1 MRASEIYAPVRES
14 LDRVERN
21 LLDVSRLE
29 FPFLAE
35 LLGHVLASRGKRLR
49 PTIALLASRFS
60 EHDHETTEK
69 MATAV
74 ELLHIASLIHDD
86 TVDGSATRHGR
97 ATISSV
103 WGRDVAVQT
112 GDYVFA
118 SAAALVCETGNIRV
132 IRRFSQTIMDLAT
145 GQLREVAE
153 THDPDGTREDYMA
166 RIYAK
171 TASLFVV
178 AAEAGAAL
186 SGASLETVEAMSSY
200 GRSLGLA
207 FQIVDDILDFE
218 GVEDHIGKPVGS
230 DLANGVL
237 TLPTIIAME
246 AVAQRQSRPGP
257 LPRSGQRALPPR
269 GRRDGPGPRRHKG
282 RLRRGPQLLR
292 ERTRQPQGRASRSRK
307 RLPLRNRR
315 LRPQAEQVD
324 AWPPLPRRERAG
336 VRVVFPP
343 LPSPLAETLA
353 QPSYRRRPVSR
364 LVGA

>member
-1 MRASEIYAPVRES
+1 MRASEIYAPIRES
-14 LDRVERN
+14 LDRVERS

-35 LLGHVLASRGKRLR
+35 LLGHILASKGKRLR

-60 EHDHETTEK
+60 EHDRETTEK

-97 ATISSV
+97 ATISSL

-118 SAAALVCETGNIRV
+118 SAAALVCETGNVRV

-186 SGASLETVEAMSSY
+186 SGASAETVEAMSSY

-237 TLPTIIAME
+237 TLPAIIAME
-246 AVAQRQSRPGP
+246 RSPNGNPVRDLFRDPGNERYLREAVGMVQDPAVIRDAYAVARSYCDSAHDSLKAVPAGP
-257 LPRSGQRALPPR
+257 ERDSLSEIVDYVLKRS
-269 GRRDGPGPRRHKG
+269 K
-282 RLRRGPQLLR
+282 
-292 ERTRQPQGRASRSRK
+292 
-307 RLPLRNRR
+307 
-315 LRPQAEQVD
+315 
-324 AWPPLPRRERAG
+324 
-336 VRVVFPP
+336 
-343 LPSPLAETLA
+343 
-353 QPSYRRRPVSR
+353 
-364 LVGA
+364 

>member
-1 MRASEIYAPVRES
+1 
-14 LDRVERN
+14 
-21 LLDVSRLE
+21 
-29 FPFLAE
+29 
-35 LLGHVLASRGKRLR
+35 
-49 PTIALLASRFS
+49 
-60 EHDHETTEK
+60 

-86 TVDGSATRHGR
+86 TVDGSETRHGR
-97 ATISSV
+97 ATVSSL

-118 SAAALVCETGNIRV
+118 SAAALVCETGNVRV
-132 IRRFSQTIMDLAT
+132 IRRFSETIMDLAT

-153 THDPDGTREDYMA
+153 THDPNGTREDYMA

-186 SGASLETVEAMSSY
+186 SGASEETVEAMSSY

-237 TLPTIIAME
+237 TLPAIIAME
-246 AVAQRQSRPGP
+246 RSPNGNPVRDLFQDPGNERCLREAVAMVQDPTVIGDAYAVAQGYCDSAHSSLQAVPASPERDS
-257 LPRSGQRALPPR
+257 LSEIVDYVLKRS
-269 GRRDGPGPRRHKG
+269 K
-282 RLRRGPQLLR
+282 
-292 ERTRQPQGRASRSRK
+292 
-307 RLPLRNRR
+307 
-315 LRPQAEQVD
+315 
-324 AWPPLPRRERAG
+324 
-336 VRVVFPP
+336 
-343 LPSPLAETLA
+343 
-353 QPSYRRRPVSR
+353 
-364 LVGA
+364 

>member
-1 MRASEIYAPVRES
+1 MQASGIYAPIRES
-14 LDRVERN
+14 LDRVERS

-35 LLGHVLASRGKRLR
+35 LLGHVLASKGKRLR

-97 ATISSV
+97 ATISSL

-186 SGASLETVEAMSSY
+186 SGASVETVEAMSSY

-218 GVEDHIGKPVGS
+218 GVADHIGKPVGS

-237 TLPTIIAME
+237 TLPAIIAME
-246 AVAQRQSRPGP
+246 RSPNGNPVRDLFRDPGNERYLREAVVMVQDPAVIKDAYAVARSYCDSAHDSLKAVPNGP
-257 LPRSGQRALPPR
+257 ERDSLSEIVDYVLKRS
-269 GRRDGPGPRRHKG
+269 K
-282 RLRRGPQLLR
+282 
-292 ERTRQPQGRASRSRK
+292 
-307 RLPLRNRR
+307 
-315 LRPQAEQVD
+315 
-324 AWPPLPRRERAG
+324 
-336 VRVVFPP
+336 
-343 LPSPLAETLA
+343 
-353 QPSYRRRPVSR
+353 
-364 LVGA
+364 

>member
-1 MRASEIYAPVRES
+1 MRASEIYTPVRES

-21 LLDVSRLE
+21 LLDVSRLD
-29 FPFLAE
+29 FPFLTE
-35 LLGHVLASRGKRLR
+35 LLGHVLASKGKRLR

-97 ATISSV
+97 ATISSL

-186 SGASLETVEAMSSY
+186 SGASVETVEAMSSY

-246 AVAQRQSRPGP
+246 RSPNGNPVRDLFRDPGNERYLREAVVMVQDPAVIKDAYAVARSYCESAHDSLKAVPVGP
-257 LPRSGQRALPPR
+257 ERDSLSEIVDYVLERS
-269 GRRDGPGPRRHKG
+269 K
-282 RLRRGPQLLR
+282 
-292 ERTRQPQGRASRSRK
+292 
-307 RLPLRNRR
+307 
-315 LRPQAEQVD
+315 
-324 AWPPLPRRERAG
+324 
-336 VRVVFPP
+336 
-343 LPSPLAETLA
+343 
-353 QPSYRRRPVSR
+353 
-364 LVGA
+364 

>member
-1 MRASEIYAPVRES
+1 MQASGIYTPVRES
-14 LDRVERN
+14 LDRVERS

-60 EHDHETTEK
+60 EHDHATTEK

-118 SAAALVCETGNIRV
+118 SAAALVCETGNIKV

-186 SGASLETVEAMSSY
+186 SGASVETVEAMSSY

-246 AVAQRQSRPGP
+246 RSPNGNPVRDLFQDPGNERHLREAVGMVQDPAVISDAYAVARSYCDSAHSSLQAVPNGP
-257 LPRSGQRALPPR
+257 EKDSLSEIVDYVLKRS
-269 GRRDGPGPRRHKG
+269 K
-282 RLRRGPQLLR
+282 
-292 ERTRQPQGRASRSRK
+292 
-307 RLPLRNRR
+307 
-315 LRPQAEQVD
+315 
-324 AWPPLPRRERAG
+324 
-336 VRVVFPP
+336 
-343 LPSPLAETLA
+343 
-353 QPSYRRRPVSR
+353 
-364 LVGA
+364 

>member
-29 FPFLAE
+29 FPFLTE
-35 LLGHVLASRGKRLR
+35 LLGHVLASKGKRLR

-97 ATISSV
+97 ATISSL

-186 SGASLETVEAMSSY
+186 SGASVETVEAMSSY

-237 TLPTIIAME
+237 TLPAIIAME
-246 AVAQRQSRPGP
+246 RSPNGNPVRDLFRDPGNERYLREAVVMVQDPAVIKDAYAVARSYCESAHDSLKAVPVGP
-257 LPRSGQRALPPR
+257 ERDSLSEIVDYVLKRS
-269 GRRDGPGPRRHKG
+269 K
-282 RLRRGPQLLR
+282 
-292 ERTRQPQGRASRSRK
+292 
-307 RLPLRNRR
+307 
-315 LRPQAEQVD
+315 
-324 AWPPLPRRERAG
+324 
-336 VRVVFPP
+336 
-343 LPSPLAETLA
+343 
-353 QPSYRRRPVSR
+353 
-364 LVGA
+364 

>member
-1 MRASEIYAPVRES
+1 MRASEIYAPIRES
-14 LDRVERN
+14 LDRVERS

-35 LLGHVLASRGKRLR
+35 LLGHILASKGKRLR

-60 EHDHETTEK
+60 EHDRETTEK

-97 ATISSV
+97 ATISSL

-118 SAAALVCETGNIRV
+118 SAAALVCETGNVRV

-186 SGASLETVEAMSSY
+186 SGASVETVEAMSSY

-237 TLPTIIAME
+237 TLPAIIAME
-246 AVAQRQSRPGP
+246 RSPNGNPVRDLFRDPGNERYLREAVGMVQDPAVIRDAYAVARSYCDSAHDSLKAVPAGP
-257 LPRSGQRALPPR
+257 ERDSLSEIVDYVLKRS
-269 GRRDGPGPRRHKG
+269 K
-282 RLRRGPQLLR
+282 
-292 ERTRQPQGRASRSRK
+292 
-307 RLPLRNRR
+307 
-315 LRPQAEQVD
+315 
-324 AWPPLPRRERAG
+324 
-336 VRVVFPP
+336 
-343 LPSPLAETLA
+343 
-353 QPSYRRRPVSR
+353 
-364 LVGA
+364 

>member
-1 MRASEIYAPVRES
+1 MQASGIYAPVRES
-14 LDRVERN
+14 LDRVERS

-35 LLGHVLASRGKRLR
+35 LLGHILASRGKRLR

-60 EHDHETTEK
+60 EHDLETTEK

-97 ATISSV
+97 ATISSL

-186 SGASLETVEAMSSY
+186 SGASVETVEAMSSY

-237 TLPTIIAME
+237 TLPAIIAME
-246 AVAQRQSRPGP
+246 RSPNGNPVRDLFRDPGNERYLREAVVMVQDPTVIRDAYAVAQSYCASAHDSLKAVPNGP
-257 LPRSGQRALPPR
+257 EKDSLSEIVDYVLKRS
-269 GRRDGPGPRRHKG
+269 K
-282 RLRRGPQLLR
+282 
-292 ERTRQPQGRASRSRK
+292 
-307 RLPLRNRR
+307 
-315 LRPQAEQVD
+315 
-324 AWPPLPRRERAG
+324 
-336 VRVVFPP
+336 
-343 LPSPLAETLA
+343 
-353 QPSYRRRPVSR
+353 
-364 LVGA
+364 

>member
-35 LLGHVLASRGKRLR
+35 LLGHVLASKGKRLR

-60 EHDHETTEK
+60 EHDRETTEK

-97 ATISSV
+97 ATISSL

-186 SGASLETVEAMSSY
+186 SGASVETVEAMSSY

-237 TLPTIIAME
+237 TLPAIIAME
-246 AVAQRQSRPGP
+246 RSPNGNPVRDLFRDPGNERYLREAVVMVQDPAVIKDAYAVARSYCESAHDSLKAVPAGP
-257 LPRSGQRALPPR
+257 ERDSLSEIVDYVLKRS
-269 GRRDGPGPRRHKG
+269 K
-282 RLRRGPQLLR
+282 
-292 ERTRQPQGRASRSRK
+292 
-307 RLPLRNRR
+307 
-315 LRPQAEQVD
+315 
-324 AWPPLPRRERAG
+324 
-336 VRVVFPP
+336 
-343 LPSPLAETLA
+343 
-353 QPSYRRRPVSR
+353 
-364 LVGA
+364 

>member
-1 MRASEIYAPVRES
+1 MRASEIYAPVRDS

-97 ATISSV
+97 ATISSL

-132 IRRFSQTIMDLAT
+132 IRRFSQTIMDLAS

-186 SGASLETVEAMSSY
+186 SGASVETVEAMSSY

-218 GVEDHIGKPVGS
+218 GVEDQIGKPVGS

-237 TLPTIIAME
+237 TLPAIIAIERSPNGNPVRDLFRDPGNERYLRE
-246 AVAQRQSRPGP
+246 AVVMVQDPAVIKDAYAVARSYCESAHDSLKAVPVGP
-257 LPRSGQRALPPR
+257 ERDSLSEIVDYVLKRS
-269 GRRDGPGPRRHKG
+269 K
-282 RLRRGPQLLR
+282 
-292 ERTRQPQGRASRSRK
+292 
-307 RLPLRNRR
+307 
-315 LRPQAEQVD
+315 
-324 AWPPLPRRERAG
+324 
-336 VRVVFPP
+336 
-343 LPSPLAETLA
+343 
-353 QPSYRRRPVSR
+353 
-364 LVGA
+364 

>member
-1 MRASEIYAPVRES
+1 MRASEIYAPIRES
-14 LDRVERN
+14 LDRVERS

-35 LLGHVLASRGKRLR
+35 LLGHILASKGKRLR

-60 EHDHETTEK
+60 EHDRETTEK

-97 ATISSV
+97 ATISSL

-118 SAAALVCETGNIRV
+118 SAAALVCETGNVRV

-186 SGASLETVEAMSSY
+186 SGASVETVEAMSSY

-237 TLPTIIAME
+237 TLPAIIAME
-246 AVAQRQSRPGP
+246 RSPNGNPVRDLFRDPGNERYLREAVVMVQDPAVIKDAYAVARSYCESAHDSLQAVPAGP
-257 LPRSGQRALPPR
+257 ERDSLSEIVDYVLKRS
-269 GRRDGPGPRRHKG
+269 K
-282 RLRRGPQLLR
+282 
-292 ERTRQPQGRASRSRK
+292 
-307 RLPLRNRR
+307 
-315 LRPQAEQVD
+315 
-324 AWPPLPRRERAG
+324 
-336 VRVVFPP
+336 
-343 LPSPLAETLA
+343 
-353 QPSYRRRPVSR
+353 
-364 LVGA
+364 

>member
-35 LLGHVLASRGKRLR
+35 LLGHVLASKGKRLR

-60 EHDHETTEK
+60 EHDRETTEK

-97 ATISSV
+97 ATISSL

-186 SGASLETVEAMSSY
+186 SGAPVETVEAMSSY

-237 TLPTIIAME
+237 TLPAIIAME
-246 AVAQRQSRPGP
+246 RSPNGNPVRDLFRDPGNERYLREAVVMVQDPAVIQDAYAVARSYCDSAHDSLKAVPVGP
-257 LPRSGQRALPPR
+257 ERDSLSEIVDYVLERS
-269 GRRDGPGPRRHKG
+269 K
-282 RLRRGPQLLR
+282 
-292 ERTRQPQGRASRSRK
+292 
-307 RLPLRNRR
+307 
-315 LRPQAEQVD
+315 
-324 AWPPLPRRERAG
+324 
-336 VRVVFPP
+336 
-343 LPSPLAETLA
+343 
-353 QPSYRRRPVSR
+353 
-364 LVGA
+364 

>member
-1 MRASEIYAPVRES
+1 MGASEIYAPVRES

-21 LLDVSRLE
+21 LLNVSRLE
-29 FPFLAE
+29 FPFLSE
-35 LLGHVLASRGKRLR
+35 LLGHVLASKGKRLR

-74 ELLHIASLIHDD
+74 ELLHIASLVHDD

-97 ATISSV
+97 ATISSL

-186 SGASLETVEAMSSY
+186 SGASVETVEAMSSY

-237 TLPTIIAME
+237 TLPAIIAME
-246 AVAQRQSRPGP
+246 RSPNGNPVRDLFRDPGNERYLREAVVMVQDPAVIRDAYAVARSYCDSAHDSLKAVPVGP
-257 LPRSGQRALPPR
+257 ERDSLSEIVDYVLKRS
-269 GRRDGPGPRRHKG
+269 K
-282 RLRRGPQLLR
+282 
-292 ERTRQPQGRASRSRK
+292 
-307 RLPLRNRR
+307 
-315 LRPQAEQVD
+315 
-324 AWPPLPRRERAG
+324 
-336 VRVVFPP
+336 
-343 LPSPLAETLA
+343 
-353 QPSYRRRPVSR
+353 
-364 LVGA
+364 

>member
-21 LLDVSRLE
+21 LLDVSRLD
-29 FPFLAE
+29 FPFLTE
-35 LLGHVLASRGKRLR
+35 LLGHVLASKGKRLR

-186 SGASLETVEAMSSY
+186 SGASVETVEAMSSY

-237 TLPTIIAME
+237 TLPAIIAME
-246 AVAQRQSRPGP
+246 RSPNGNPVRDLFRDPGNERYLREAVVMVQDPAVIKDAYAVARSYCESAHDSLKAVPVGP
-257 LPRSGQRALPPR
+257 ERDSLSEIVDYVLERS
-269 GRRDGPGPRRHKG
+269 K
-282 RLRRGPQLLR
+282 
-292 ERTRQPQGRASRSRK
+292 
-307 RLPLRNRR
+307 
-315 LRPQAEQVD
+315 
-324 AWPPLPRRERAG
+324 
-336 VRVVFPP
+336 
-343 LPSPLAETLA
+343 
-353 QPSYRRRPVSR
+353 
-364 LVGA
+364 

>member
-1 MRASEIYAPVRES
+1 MRASEIYTPVRES

-21 LLDVSRLE
+21 LLDVSRLD
-29 FPFLAE
+29 FPFLTE

-186 SGASLETVEAMSSY
+186 SGASVETVEAMSSY

-246 AVAQRQSRPGP
+246 RSPNGNPVRDLFRDPGNERYLREAVVMVQDPAVIKDAYAVARSYCESAHDSLKAVPVGP
-257 LPRSGQRALPPR
+257 ERDSLSEIVDYVLERS
-269 GRRDGPGPRRHKG
+269 K
-282 RLRRGPQLLR
+282 
-292 ERTRQPQGRASRSRK
+292 
-307 RLPLRNRR
+307 
-315 LRPQAEQVD
+315 
-324 AWPPLPRRERAG
+324 
-336 VRVVFPP
+336 
-343 LPSPLAETLA
+343 
-353 QPSYRRRPVSR
+353 
-364 LVGA
+364 

>member
-1 MRASEIYAPVRES
+1 MRASEIYTPVRES

-21 LLDVSRLE
+21 LLDVSRLD
-29 FPFLAE
+29 FPFLTE
-35 LLGHVLASRGKRLR
+35 LLGHVLASKGKRLR

-60 EHDHETTEK
+60 QHDHETTEK

-97 ATISSV
+97 ATISSL

-186 SGASLETVEAMSSY
+186 SGASVETVEAMSSY

-246 AVAQRQSRPGP
+246 RSPNGNPVRDLFRDPGNERYLREAVVMVQDPAVIKDAYAVARSYCESAHDSLKAVPVGP
-257 LPRSGQRALPPR
+257 ERDSLSEIVDYVLERS
-269 GRRDGPGPRRHKG
+269 K
-282 RLRRGPQLLR
+282 
-292 ERTRQPQGRASRSRK
+292 
-307 RLPLRNRR
+307 
-315 LRPQAEQVD
+315 
-324 AWPPLPRRERAG
+324 
-336 VRVVFPP
+336 
-343 LPSPLAETLA
+343 
-353 QPSYRRRPVSR
+353 
-364 LVGA
+364 

>member
-1 MRASEIYAPVRES
+1 MRASEIYAPIRES
-14 LDRVERN
+14 LDRVERS

-35 LLGHVLASRGKRLR
+35 LLGHILASRGKRLR

-60 EHDHETTEK
+60 EHDRETTEK

-97 ATISSV
+97 ATISSL

-118 SAAALVCETGNIRV
+118 SAAALVCETGNVRV

-186 SGASLETVEAMSSY
+186 SGASVETVEAMSSY

-237 TLPTIIAME
+237 TLPAIIAME
-246 AVAQRQSRPGP
+246 RSPNGNPVRDLFRDPGNERYLREAVVMVQDPDVIRDAYAVARSYCESAHDSLQAVPVGP
-257 LPRSGQRALPPR
+257 ERDSLSEIVDYVLKRS
-269 GRRDGPGPRRHKG
+269 K
-282 RLRRGPQLLR
+282 
-292 ERTRQPQGRASRSRK
+292 
-307 RLPLRNRR
+307 
-315 LRPQAEQVD
+315 
-324 AWPPLPRRERAG
+324 
-336 VRVVFPP
+336 
-343 LPSPLAETLA
+343 
-353 QPSYRRRPVSR
+353 
-364 LVGA
+364 

>member
-1 MRASEIYAPVRES
+1 MRASEIYGPVRES

-29 FPFLAE
+29 FPFLTE
-35 LLGHVLASRGKRLR
+35 LLGHVLASKGKRLR

-97 ATISSV
+97 ATISSL

-186 SGASLETVEAMSSY
+186 SGASVETVEAMSSY

-246 AVAQRQSRPGP
+246 RSPNGNPVRDLFRDPGNERYLREAVVMVQDAAVIKDAYAVARSYCESARDSLKAVPVGP
-257 LPRSGQRALPPR
+257 ERDSLSEIVDYVLKRS
-269 GRRDGPGPRRHKG
+269 K
-282 RLRRGPQLLR
+282 
-292 ERTRQPQGRASRSRK
+292 
-307 RLPLRNRR
+307 
-315 LRPQAEQVD
+315 
-324 AWPPLPRRERAG
+324 
-336 VRVVFPP
+336 
-343 LPSPLAETLA
+343 
-353 QPSYRRRPVSR
+353 
-364 LVGA
+364 

>member
-1 MRASEIYAPVRES
+1 MRASEIYAPVRDS

-186 SGASLETVEAMSSY
+186 SGASVETVEAMSNY

-237 TLPTIIAME
+237 TLPAIIAME
-246 AVAQRQSRPGP
+246 RSPNGNPVRDLFRDPGNERYLREAVVMVQDPAVIKDAYAVARSYCDSSHDSLKAVPVGP
-257 LPRSGQRALPPR
+257 ERESLSEIVDYVLERS
-269 GRRDGPGPRRHKG
+269 K
-282 RLRRGPQLLR
+282 
-292 ERTRQPQGRASRSRK
+292 
-307 RLPLRNRR
+307 
-315 LRPQAEQVD
+315 
-324 AWPPLPRRERAG
+324 
-336 VRVVFPP
+336 
-343 LPSPLAETLA
+343 
-353 QPSYRRRPVSR
+353 
-364 LVGA
+364 

>member
-1 MRASEIYAPVRES
+1 MRASGIYAPVRES
-14 LDRVERN
+14 LDRVERS

-35 LLGHVLASRGKRLR
+35 LLGHILASKGKRLR

-60 EHDHETTEK
+60 EHDRETTEK

-97 ATISSV
+97 ATISSL

-186 SGASLETVEAMSSY
+186 SGASVETVEAMSSY

-237 TLPTIIAME
+237 TLPAIIAME
-246 AVAQRQSRPGP
+246 RSPNGNPVRDLFRDPGNERYLREAVVMVQDPAVIKDAYAVARSYCDSAHDSLKAVPAGP
-257 LPRSGQRALPPR
+257 ERDSLSEIVDYVLKRS
-269 GRRDGPGPRRHKG
+269 K
-282 RLRRGPQLLR
+282 
-292 ERTRQPQGRASRSRK
+292 
-307 RLPLRNRR
+307 
-315 LRPQAEQVD
+315 
-324 AWPPLPRRERAG
+324 
-336 VRVVFPP
+336 
-343 LPSPLAETLA
+343 
-353 QPSYRRRPVSR
+353 
-364 LVGA
+364 

>member
-35 LLGHVLASRGKRLR
+35 LLGHVLASKGKRLR

-60 EHDHETTEK
+60 EHDRETTEK

-97 ATISSV
+97 ATISSL

-186 SGASLETVEAMSSY
+186 SGASAETVEAMSSY

-218 GVEDHIGKPVGS
+218 GVADHIGKPVGS

-237 TLPTIIAME
+237 TLPAIIAME
-246 AVAQRQSRPGP
+246 RSPNGNPVRDLFRDPGNERYLREAVGMVQDPAVIRDAYAVARSYCDSAHDSLKAVPNGP
-257 LPRSGQRALPPR
+257 ERDSLSEIVDYVLKRS
-269 GRRDGPGPRRHKG
+269 K
-282 RLRRGPQLLR
+282 
-292 ERTRQPQGRASRSRK
+292 
-307 RLPLRNRR
+307 
-315 LRPQAEQVD
+315 
-324 AWPPLPRRERAG
+324 
-336 VRVVFPP
+336 
-343 LPSPLAETLA
+343 
-353 QPSYRRRPVSR
+353 
-364 LVGA
+364 

>member
-1 MRASEIYAPVRES
+1 MRASEIYAPVRDS

-186 SGASLETVEAMSSY
+186 SGASVETVEAMSNY

-237 TLPTIIAME
+237 TLPAIIAME
-246 AVAQRQSRPGP
+246 RSPNGNPVRDLFRDPGNERYLREAVVMVQDPAVIKDAYAVARSYCDSAHDSLKAVPVGP
-257 LPRSGQRALPPR
+257 ERESLSEIVDYVLERS
-269 GRRDGPGPRRHKG
+269 K
-282 RLRRGPQLLR
+282 
-292 ERTRQPQGRASRSRK
+292 
-307 RLPLRNRR
+307 
-315 LRPQAEQVD
+315 
-324 AWPPLPRRERAG
+324 
-336 VRVVFPP
+336 
-343 LPSPLAETLA
+343 
-353 QPSYRRRPVSR
+353 
-364 LVGA
+364 

>member
-1 MRASEIYAPVRES
+1 MRASEIYAPIRES
-14 LDRVERN
+14 LDRVERS

-35 LLGHVLASRGKRLR
+35 LLGHILASKGKRLR

-60 EHDHETTEK
+60 EHDRETTEK

-97 ATISSV
+97 ATISSL

-118 SAAALVCETGNIRV
+118 SAAALVCETGNVRV

-186 SGASLETVEAMSSY
+186 SGASVETVEAMSSY

-237 TLPTIIAME
+237 TLPAIIAME
-246 AVAQRQSRPGP
+246 RSPNGNPVRDLFRDPGNERYLREAVVMVQDPAVIKDAYAVARSYCESAHDSLKAVPAGP
-257 LPRSGQRALPPR
+257 ERDSLSEIVDYVLKRS
-269 GRRDGPGPRRHKG
+269 K
-282 RLRRGPQLLR
+282 
-292 ERTRQPQGRASRSRK
+292 
-307 RLPLRNRR
+307 
-315 LRPQAEQVD
+315 
-324 AWPPLPRRERAG
+324 
-336 VRVVFPP
+336 
-343 LPSPLAETLA
+343 
-353 QPSYRRRPVSR
+353 
-364 LVGA
+364 

>member
-1 MRASEIYAPVRES
+1 MRASEIYAPVRDS

-97 ATISSV
+97 ATISSL

-132 IRRFSQTIMDLAT
+132 IRRFSQTIMDLAS

-153 THDPDGTREDYMA
+153 TRDPDGTREDYMA
-166 RIYAK
+166 RIYGK

-186 SGASLETVEAMSSY
+186 SGASVETVEAMSSY

-218 GVEDHIGKPVGS
+218 GVEDQIGKPVGS

-237 TLPTIIAME
+237 TLPAIIAIERSPNGNPVRDLFRDPGNERYLRE
-246 AVAQRQSRPGP
+246 AVVMVQDPAVIKDAYAVARSYCESAHDSLKAVPVGP
-257 LPRSGQRALPPR
+257 ERDSLSEIVDYVLKRS
-269 GRRDGPGPRRHKG
+269 K
-282 RLRRGPQLLR
+282 
-292 ERTRQPQGRASRSRK
+292 
-307 RLPLRNRR
+307 
-315 LRPQAEQVD
+315 
-324 AWPPLPRRERAG
+324 
-336 VRVVFPP
+336 
-343 LPSPLAETLA
+343 
-353 QPSYRRRPVSR
+353 
-364 LVGA
+364 